1 MTDGGNDVGFA
12 DILQGCVVG
21 PLTRTT
27 AGCSAKNSS
36 IRKKTE
42 RALNNLPGDL
52 VKAYTA
58 IVGRMA
64 PDGTLYVTGYPHLFG
79 SDRRNFTGSVY
90 NSSGTYVRA
99 CNVGGPYAM
108 GYDDAQWINRATDQ
122 GDQIIANAV
131 AQVDQQLTAA
141 HSGRRIV
148 FVGNQYGQG
157 GAIAT
162 FAGHGLCD
170 SGESYIHGLS
180 IDLVHHSPF
189 QTSFHPTLN
198 GQTAY
203 ARAFEES
210 MGLPLSNF

>member
-1 MTDGGNDVGFA
+1 
-12 DILQGCVVG
+12 
-21 PLTRTT
+21 
-27 AGCSAKNSS
+27 
-36 IRKKTE
+36 
-42 RALNNLPGDL
+42 
-52 VKAYTA
+52 
-58 IVGRMA
+58 
-64 PDGTLYVTGYPHLFG
+64 
-79 SDRRNFTGSVY
+79 
-90 NSSGTYVRA
+90 
-99 CNVGGPYAM
+99 M